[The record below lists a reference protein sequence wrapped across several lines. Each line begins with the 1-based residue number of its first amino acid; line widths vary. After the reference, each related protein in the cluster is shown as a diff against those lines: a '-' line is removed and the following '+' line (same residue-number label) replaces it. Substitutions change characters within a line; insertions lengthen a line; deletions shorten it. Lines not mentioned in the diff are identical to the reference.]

1 MIASWKP
8 FRRRA
13 DAHPSTEAEMAEI
26 QAKLRSDLEI
36 RAESPAPGSAVIV
49 KDPATRRF
57 YRFTPVQAAVLRRL
71 DGETEH
77 LSVAEAVTAEC
88 GTDVT
93 EAQVD
98 DFAGKLRSL
107 LLLDHPSCWAK
118 LEGALK
124 PKNRFLGSILSIK
137 IRAVNPD
144 ALIGR
149 LEKKLAFCFTST
161 FALIVFAAVFAAV
174 CISLANWESIALSIG
189 TLFSLY
195 SVPLVLAAAF
205 VVMTIHEFAH
215 GLALK
220 HFGGKVEEMG
230 LLFLYFIPAFYCNVD
245 DAWLLKKR
253 QRVLVTLAGGY
264 IQLFIWAL
272 ATIAWRLLAPE
283 TVLNHIMTVIVAFS
297 GIQALFNFNPLIKL
311 DGYYLLGDY
320 LEIPNLRSRAF
331 GYLRR
336 ILRRW
341 LLTDRQS
348 GTPVSV
354 SGRERRIYLA
364 YGTTA
369 FLFTAGLIWFTF
381 GRLAGWIVNEYQVW
395 GMIAV
400 AAFILMA
407 VPVTGDGNASTKS
420 QPPGGIVKRI
430 KKVPRVLI
438 ILAILVVVGFFPWE
452 LKVTG
457 DFTILASKKILVSP
471 EVDGTLKAIYASEGQ
486 RVRANDV
493 LAEMQNLELA
503 NTYEQTRGE
512 LETKKAELDLLKAGS
527 RPEEI
532 DRAMKLLETKKADMS
547 TTLHVDQER
556 RVLMDTVARKEAEV
570 ANAIKTAER
579 SQKLFSDGLIPRA
592 DMEKD
597 ETALEV
603 LRNELAEARGQ
614 LKVLAERTDRTYQ
627 VKRREMDE
635 AQSALKLLQAG
646 SRKEAIHQVE
656 TEVAKLEEN
665 KQNLARQLECL
676 KIRSP
681 MDGIVSTP
689 YLHNRVGEYLERGNM
704 FCEVVSAG
712 AVIID
717 MPVPEKEIADVKV
730 GFPITLKVRGYPK
743 LSFEAKVKSISP
755 VAVQQDTERMVLVQG
770 ELENADGTLK
780 TGMTGVGKILCGKRL
795 IAELTT
801 RRAVRWLRTEFW
813 EYLP

>member
-13 DAHPSTEAEMAEI
+13 DAHPSTEAEMAETHG
-26 QAKLRSDLEI
+26 KLRSDLEI

-49 KDPATRRF
+49 KDPLTRRF

-88 GTDVT
+88 GTAVT

-137 IRAVNPD
+137 IHAFNPD

-149 LEKKLAFCFTST
+149 LEKKLSFCFTTT
-161 FALIVFAAVFAAV
+161 FALIVFTAVFAAV

-195 SVPLVLAAAF
+195 SVPLVLATAF

-272 ATIAWRLLAPE
+272 ATIAWWLLAPE
-283 TVLNHIMTVIVAFS
+283 TTLNHIMTVIVAFS
-297 GIQALFNFNPLIKL
+297 GIQALFNFIPLIKL
-311 DGYYLLGDY
+311 DGYYLLSDY

-336 ILRRW
+336 ILRPW
-341 LLTDRQS
+341 LLTDRQT
-348 GTPVSV
+348 GTPVSI

-364 YGTTA
+364 YGTAA

-407 VPVTGDGNASTKS
+407 VLGTRNASAKS
-420 QPPGGIVKRI
+420 QTPGGIVKRI
-430 KKVPRVLI
+430 KKTPRVLI

-452 LKVTG
+452 LKVSG

-486 RVRANDV
+486 RVRVNDV

-512 LETKKAELDLLKAGS
+512 LETKKAELDLLNAGS

-532 DRAMKLLETKKADMS
+532 DKARKLVETKKADML
-547 TTLHVDQER
+547 TTLHVEQER
-556 RVLMDTVARKEAEV
+556 HVLMDTVARKEAQV

-579 SQKLFSDGLIPRA
+579 SQQLFSDGLMPRA
-592 DMEKD
+592 DMERD
-597 ETALEV
+597 QTALEV

-627 VKRREMDE
+627 VKQRELDE
-635 AQSALKLLQAG
+635 AQSALKLLLAG

-689 YLHNRVGEYLERGNM
+689 YLHNRMGEYLERGNM
-704 FCEVVSAG
+704 LCEVVSAG
-712 AVIID
+712 AVIVD

-730 GFPITLKVRGYPK
+730 GFPITLKVRGYSK

-755 VAVQQDTERMVLVQG
+755 VAVQMDTERMVLVQG

-780 TGMTGVGKILCGKRL
+780 TGMTGAGKILCGKRL